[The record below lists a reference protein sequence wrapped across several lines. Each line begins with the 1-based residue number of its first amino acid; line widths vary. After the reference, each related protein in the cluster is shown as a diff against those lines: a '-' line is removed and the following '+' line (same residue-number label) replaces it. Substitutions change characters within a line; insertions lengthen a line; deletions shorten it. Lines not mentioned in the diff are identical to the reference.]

1 MSILTAND
9 LAKSYGPQDVFGGVS
24 FEIPHGAKIA
34 LIGPNGSGKTTLL
47 RLVMGFEEPSGG
59 AIHRAKGLRLGYL
72 PQQAPPHLP
81 ESSQPSGRLSQ
92 PSGTLWQAMLEVFA
106 DLQAQAAELRRL
118 EAEMA
123 HAATREQALQRYGPQ
138 LEAFELAGGYT
149 YEQRIE
155 QVLYGLD
162 FVEQDFRR
170 PIAQLSGGQR
180 TRAMLARLLLEEPDL
195 LLLDEP
201 TAHLDLA
208 GIEWLED
215 YLKAW
220 KGAVVL
226 VAHDRAFLDAVVE
239 QVWELERGRL
249 AWVRGNY
256 SAYIAQRA
264 ERLAL
269 QQASYER
276 QQQVIARTEEFIRRN
291 IAGQRTRQA
300 KGRQKRLT
308 RLERIQRPPEDRPMG
323 FTLGDVARSG
333 DLVLGLYDLT
343 VGYDPAA
350 PLFVARELEL
360 RRGQRVALV
369 GPNGSGKTTLVRTIL
384 DHMPPL
390 GGRVRIGA
398 SVYLG
403 YLAQG
408 HGYLIPEKTVLETI
422 LDAGELTPREART
435 MLGRYRFPGDDAFK
449 RVGDLSGGEQAR
461 VALAILALQGA
472 NVLILDEPTNHLDI
486 SSQEVL
492 QEVLAGFDGTLLIVT
507 HDRYLIRRLA
517 TLVWAIADGQLWE
530 FKEGAGIACPD
541 LPERCPTD
549 SQPAYSPAYSPATFG
564 KVPHPRGPYD
574 EYHAWEVQRRQ
585 QKQGARE
592 AHLKTERER
601 TREASRAAE
610 REAVRQTHRQA
621 ELEQTIHELEVR
633 RAQLEAQLAV
643 ASERQE
649 VGRVRQL
656 GAEYRQVE
664 EELDTLLA
672 SWTDVVV

>member
-1 MSILTAND
+1 MSILTASD

-47 RLVMGFEEPSGG
+47 RLVMGLEEPSGG

-72 PQQAPPHLP
+72 PQQANAAPMY
-81 ESSQPSGRLSQ
+81 SSAVHPSGT
-92 PSGTLWQAMLEVFA
+92 GTLWQVMSEVFA

-118 EAEMA
+118 EASMA
-123 HAATREQALQRYGPQ
+123 HAATREEALQRYGPE

-170 PIAQLSGGQR
+170 PIAQLSGGQK

-201 TAHLDLA
+201 TGHLDLA

-249 AWVRGNY
+249 AWYRGNY

-291 IAGQRTRQA
+291 IAGQRTREA
-300 KGRQKRLT
+300 KGRRKRLA

-350 PLFVARELEL
+350 PLFAARELEL

-408 HGYLIPEKTVLETI
+408 HVNLIPEKTVLETI

-435 MLGRYRFPGDDAFK
+435 MLGRYHFPGDDVFK

-530 FKEGAGIACPD
+530 FKEGAGIG
-541 LPERCPTD
+541 
-549 SQPAYSPAYSPATFG
+549 SPPVIPSAARNLG
-564 KVPHPRGPYD
+564 PHPRGPYD
-574 EYHAWEVQRRQ
+574 EYHVWEVERRQ

-592 AHLKTERER
+592 ARLKTERER
-601 TREASRAAE
+601 TREAGRAAE

-643 ASERQE
+643 ASERQQVE
-649 VGRVRQL
+649 RVRQL
-656 GAEYRQVE
+656 GAEYRQIE

>member
-1 MSILTAND
+1 MSILTASD
-9 LAKSYGPQDVFGGVS
+9 LAKSYGPQDVFEGVS

-47 RLVMGFEEPSGG
+47 RLIMGLEEPSSGT
-59 AIHRAKGLRLGYL
+59 IHRAKGLRLGYL
-72 PQQAPPHLP
+72 PQQANAVAPMY
-81 ESSQPSGRLSQ
+81 PSAYTRSGA
-92 PSGTLWQAMLEVFA
+92 GTLWQAMLEVFA
-106 DLQAQAAELRRL
+106 HLQAQAAELRRL

-123 HAATREQALQRYGPQ
+123 HAATREEALQRYGPE

-155 QVLYGLD
+155 QVLSGLD
-162 FVEQDFRR
+162 FVEQDFWR
-170 PIAQLSGGQR
+170 PIAQLSGGQK

-195 LLLDEP
+195 LLMDEP
-201 TAHLDLA
+201 TGHLDLA

-220 KGAVVL
+220 KGSVIL

-291 IAGQRTRQA
+291 IAGQRTREA
-300 KGRQKRLT
+300 KGRQKRLA

-350 PLFVARELEL
+350 PLFAARELEL

-384 DHMPPL
+384 DQTPPL

-398 SVYLG
+398 SVYPG
-403 YLAQG
+403 FLAQG
-408 HGYLIPEKTVLETI
+408 HVNLIPEKTVLETI
-422 LDAGELTPREART
+422 LDASLSFRAQRGISGELTPREART
-435 MLGRYRFPGDDAFK
+435 MLGRYRFPGDDVFK
-449 RVGDLSGGEQAR
+449 PVGDLSGGEQAR
-461 VALAILALQGA
+461 VALAVLALQGA
-472 NVLILDEPTNHLDI
+472 NLLILDEPTNHLDI

-530 FKEGAGIACPD
+530 FKEGAG
-541 LPERCPTD
+541 
-549 SQPAYSPAYSPATFG
+549 SS
-564 KVPHPRGPYD
+564 PYD
-574 EYHAWEVQRRQ
+574 EYHAWEVERRQ

-592 AHLKTERER
+592 ARLKTERER
-601 TREASRAAE
+601 TREAGRTAQ

-656 GAEYRQVE
+656 GAEYRQLE
-664 EELDTLLA
+664 QELDTLLA

>member
-1 MSILTAND
+1 MSILTASD

-47 RLVMGFEEPSGG
+47 RLVMGLEEPSGG

-72 PQQAPPHLP
+72 PQQANAVDPMSRCPDVPMSRCTHRPP
-81 ESSQPSGRLSQ
+81 SAYTRSGT
-92 PSGTLWQAMLEVFA
+92 GTLWQAMLEVFA

-123 HAATREQALQRYGPQ
+123 HAATREEALQRYGPE

-170 PIAQLSGGQR
+170 PIAQLSGGQK

-201 TAHLDLA
+201 TGHLDLA

-249 AWVRGNY
+249 GWYRGNY

-291 IAGQRTRQA
+291 IAGQRTREA
-300 KGRQKRLT
+300 KGRQKRLA
-308 RLERIQRPPEDRPMG
+308 RLERIQRPLEDRPMG

-350 PLFVARELEL
+350 PLFAARELEL

-408 HGYLIPEKTVLETI
+408 HVNLIPEKTVLETI

-435 MLGRYRFPGDDAFK
+435 MLGRYHFPGDDVFK

-530 FKEGAGIACPD
+530 FKEGAG
-541 LPERCPTD
+541 
-549 SQPAYSPAYSPATFG
+549 SS
-564 KVPHPRGPYD
+564 PYD
-574 EYHAWEVQRRQ
+574 EYHAWEVERRQ
-585 QKQGARE
+585 QKQGSRE
-592 AHLKTERER
+592 ARLKMERER
-601 TREASRAAE
+601 TREAGRAVE

-621 ELEQTIHELEVR
+621 ELEHTIHELEVR

-643 ASERQE
+643 ASERQQ

-656 GAEYRQVE
+656 GAEYRQIE

>member
-1 MSILTAND
+1 MSILTASD

-24 FEIPHGAKIA
+24 FEVPHGAKIA

-72 PQQAPPHLP
+72 PQQANAGDPMSSVYPPDVP
-81 ESSQPSGRLSQ
+81 PSASSAYTRSST
-92 PSGTLWQAMLEVFA
+92 STLWQAMLEVFA

-123 HAATREQALQRYGPQ
+123 HAATREEALQRYGPE
-138 LEAFELAGGYT
+138 LEAFELAGGYM

-162 FVEQDFRR
+162 FVEQDLRR
-170 PIAQLSGGQR
+170 PVAQLSGGQK

-215 YLKAW
+215 YLRAW
-220 KGAVVL
+220 KGAMVL

-239 QVWELERGRL
+239 QVWELERGGL
-249 AWVRGNY
+249 GWYRGNY

-291 IAGQRTRQA
+291 IAGQRTREA
-300 KGRQKRLT
+300 KGRQKRLA
-308 RLERIQRPPEDRPMG
+308 RLERIQRPPEDRPIG
-323 FTLGDVARSG
+323 FALGDVARSG
-333 DLVLGLYDLT
+333 DLVLGLYDLA
-343 VGYDPAA
+343 VGYDPPT

-408 HGYLIPEKTVLETI
+408 HVDLIPEKTILETI

-435 MLGRYRFPGDDAFK
+435 MLGRYRFPGDDVFK

-507 HDRYLIRRLA
+507 HDRYLIRKLA
-517 TLVWAIADGQLWE
+517 SLVWAIADGQLWE
-530 FKEGAGIACPD
+530 FREGAG
-541 LPERCPTD
+541 
-549 SQPAYSPAYSPATFG
+549 SS
-564 KVPHPRGPYD
+564 PYD
-574 EYHAWEVQRRQ
+574 EYHAWEVERRQ
-585 QKQGARE
+585 QKEGARE
-592 AHLKTERER
+592 VHLKTERER
-601 TREASRAAE
+601 TWEASRAAE
-610 REAVRQTHRQA
+610 REAVRQAHRQA

-656 GAEYRQVE
+656 GVEYRQVE